1 MIHELKAGVL
11 HYYVVVLYKEL
22 LFLRAKYLK
31 DIMKLKLLGKLG
43 FSIAYVS
50 RVFN

>member
-22 LFLRAKYLK
+22 LFLRAKVPSGHNK
-31 DIMKLKLLGKLG
+31 AKTP
-43 FSIAYVS
+43 
-50 RVFN
+50 